1 MFLVA
6 IRSNLMLLFGK
17 FRLEYVMDKI
27 DRLSQKV
34 KELQEQQHKHELRN
48 QKVYKTKFGKW
59 LDRSAETYFT
69 NKFKK
74 TKDPWR
80 VEMASSFIGFGCF
93 LITSAIVLMF
103 SAGLALMVQALGVM
117 VACKVCSAFKH
128 ARHVW
133 NCSLVWGDSTY
144 YGDMGG
150 KIKFESIVSKDVFDA
165 ALWELELK
173 EPTAHDLVQQLREN
187 PLSPHNSHVIMD
199 YLNHY
204 WNINELELLRKGAV
218 TPTLVS
224 TVTVETPDVQNTE
237 IVQLVRT
244 LRL

>member
-1 MFLVA
+1 
-6 IRSNLMLLFGK
+6 MLLFGK

-59 LDRSAETYFT
+59 LDRSVETYFT

-103 SAGLALMVQALGVM
+103 SAELALIVQALGVM

-128 ARHVW
+128 AHHIW

-150 KIKFESIVSKDVFDA
+150 KIRFESIVSKDVFDA
-165 ALWELELK
+165 ALRELELK
-173 EPTAHDLVQQLREN
+173 EPAARDLVQTLRDN
-187 PLSPHNSHVIMD
+187 PLSAHDSQIIMN
-199 YLNHY
+199 YLDNL
-204 WNINELELLRKGAV
+204 WGINELSLFRKGAV
-218 TPTLVS
+218 VSNTVNVEYLEQPS
-224 TVTVETPDVQNTE
+224 TVGES
-237 IVQLVRT
+237 VRT